1 MVTSLARP
9 TLVLNR
15 VWQPVGVA
23 SVARALTLVVAD
35 RARIVDPEDYRQ
47 YSWSDWADL
56 IPEDDEP
63 FIQAVQFRLRV
74 PEVIALTGYDRV
86 PSNAVTFSRRN
97 IFKRD
102 HYACQYCGR
111 QGGPS
116 TGSRTASQLGRVAM
130 EDLTIDHVLPR
141 SRGGTSTWTNCVLA
155 CLDCNAKKADRTP
168 EEAHMPLR
176 RTPVRPTWRPLY
188 ARHDVRI
195 KSWSRFLS
203 EAYWNVELEE

>member
-47 YSWSDWADL
+47 YSWSDWAEL
-56 IPEDDEP
+56 IPKDDEP
-63 FIQAVQFRLRV
+63 FVQAVQFRLRV
-74 PEVIALTGYDRV
+74 PEIITLTGYDRV

-102 HYACQYCGR
+102 RFTCQFCGR
-111 QGGPS
+111 QP
-116 TGSRTASQLGRVAM
+116 GS
-130 EDLTIDHVLPR
+130 EELTIDHVLPR
-141 SRGGTSTWTNCVLA
+141 SHGGTSTWENCVLA
-155 CLDCNAKKADRTP
+155 CIDCNARKADRTP
-168 EEAHMPLR
+168 EQARMPLR
-176 RTPVRPTWRPLY
+176 HAPIRPTWKPLY
-188 ARHDVRI
+188 AAHGTRI
-195 KSWSRFLS
+195 SSWSRFIS
-203 EAYWNVELEE
+203 EAYWSVELED